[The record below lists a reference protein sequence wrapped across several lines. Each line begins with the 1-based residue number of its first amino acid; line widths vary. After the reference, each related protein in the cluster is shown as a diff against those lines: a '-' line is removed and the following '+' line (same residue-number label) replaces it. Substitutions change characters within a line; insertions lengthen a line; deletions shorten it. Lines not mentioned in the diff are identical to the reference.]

1 VFVTIED
8 ETGFA
13 NAIVSA
19 AHFDEHRA
27 VLVSA
32 RALVIGGVVQQNQG
46 VTSLKADRFW
56 PLDSAEAARDISHDF
71 R

>member
-1 VFVTIED
+1 
-8 ETGFA
+8 
-13 NAIVSA
+13 
-19 AHFDEHRA
+19 
-27 VLVSA
+27 
-32 RALVIGGVVQQNQG
+32 LVIGGVVQQNQG